1 MPQINEF
8 APLNPGQSLLQARSQ
23 QAIQLANRAQG
34 TQDKSNVESA
44 AKQFESILLQKWLED
59 AEHSFAKVPGEDS
72 DDGTKDPGADQFK
85 SLAMQQLAERMTAS
99 GGVGIAKMI
108 VHQLAPNIGS
118 AASTQIIDST
128 KVTNGV
134 LPPRNEIKVP
144 ARKDR

>member
-1 MPQINEF
+1 MSQINEF
-8 APLNPGQSLLQARSQ
+8 ASLNSGQTLLQSRSQ
-23 QAIQLANRAQG
+23 QAIQLASRAQS
-34 TQDKSNVESA
+34 TPDKSNVESA

-59 AEHSFAKVPGEDS
+59 AEHSFAKVPGDDS

-108 VHQLAPNIGS
+108 VRQLAPKSDS
-118 AASTQIIDST
+118 AVATQIIDSS
-128 KVTNGV
+128 KVTSGV

>member
-8 APLNPGQSLLQARSQ
+8 APLNSGQTLLQARSQ
-23 QAIQLANRAQG
+23 QAIQLANRAHG

-59 AEHSFAKVPGEDS
+59 AEHSFAKVPGDDS

-85 SLAMQQLAERMTAS
+85 SLAMQQLAEKMTAS

-108 VHQLAPNIGS
+108 VRQLSPKTGS
-118 AASTQIIDST
+118 AAATQIIDST

>member
-8 APLNPGQSLLQARSQ
+8 APLNSGQTLLQARSQ
-23 QAIQLANRAQG
+23 QAIQLANCAQG

-59 AEHSFAKVPGEDS
+59 AEHSFAKVPGDDS

-108 VHQLAPNIGS
+108 VHQLAPKTES
-118 AASTQIIDST
+118 AASTQIIDSM

>member
-8 APLNPGQSLLQARSQ
+8 APLNSGQTLLQARSQ
-23 QAIQLANRAQG
+23 QAIQLANRAHG
-34 TQDKSNVESA
+34 TQDKSSVESA

-59 AEHSFAKVPGEDS
+59 AEHSFAKVPGDDS
-72 DDGTKDPGADQFK
+72 DDATKDPGADQFK
-85 SLAMQQLAERMTAS
+85 SLAMQQLAEKMTAS

-108 VHQLAPNIGS
+108 VRQLSPKTGS
-118 AASTQIIDST
+118 AAATQIIDST